1 VDEPAIREGLP
12 LRRDRWDEY
21 LSWAVYS
28 FRVATSVVRD
38 ETQIQTHM
46 CYSDFGDIM
55 DHIQAMEADVNLIEA
70 ARSRMELLHDWEKT
84 GYTND
89 IGPGVYDIHSPR
101 VPTVEEMTDLLREA
115 ARVLRPEQLWVNPD
129 CGLKTRAWPETE
141 QSLRNMVEA
150 AKQVREHLVPAG

>member
-1 VDEPAIREGLP
+1 
-12 LRRDRWDEY
+12 
-21 LSWAVYS
+21 
-28 FRVATSVVRD
+28 
-38 ETQIQTHM
+38 M

-55 DHIQAMEADVNLIEA
+55 EHIQAMDADVLLIEA

-101 VPTVEEMTDLLREA
+101 VPPAEEMAELLRAA
-115 ARVLRPEQLWVNPD
+115 ARVLKPEQLWVNPD

-141 QSLRNMVEA
+141 QALRNMVDA
-150 AKQVREHLVPAG
+150 ARELREELVPAS